1 MFGTRQQL
9 VKSYLYLWRVMVS
22 VWVLH
27 SLIPLS
33 TLFFKKDFLCEPLK
47 KKSYIEFVAVLLLL
61 VFFGHEACAVLAP

>member
-1 MFGTRQQL
+1 
-9 VKSYLYLWRVMVS
+9 MVS

-33 TLFFKKDFLCEPLK
+33 TLFFKKDFLCEPLQ
-47 KKSYIEFVAVLLLL
+47 KKSYIEFVAVLLLF